1 MLYLEIYFGQDKKQ
15 NTAFD
20 DQGKNHG
27 WHEWLTTLCTEYL
40 IREPSNYYLYHEVV
54 HIFWCRKPRHH
65 TADQNAA
72 PQDLFDPVPA

>member
-1 MLYLEIYFGQDKKQ
+1 MLYLEIYLGQDEKQ
-15 NTAFD
+15 YSAFD
-20 DQGKNHG
+20 NQGKKHG
-27 WHEWLTTLCTEYL
+27 WHECTLCTEYL
-40 IREPSNYYLYHEVV
+40 ILEPSNLYLYLEVV